1 MKNRTFLININTLKY
16 IIVFFVWIP
25 AYALYNYIPMANRI
39 MLFLRLLCSIIIII
53 KNFSFNWKLEYIL
66 IGAYSVIEIVSTL
79 LYNQENLFNVLEFC
93 LCIMSMCVFLSI

>member
-1 MKNRTFLININTLKY
+1 MDS
-16 IIVFFVWIP
+16 

-93 LCIMSMCVFLSI
+93 LCIMSMCVFFVNLNNYKQLQFRKAVAFGV